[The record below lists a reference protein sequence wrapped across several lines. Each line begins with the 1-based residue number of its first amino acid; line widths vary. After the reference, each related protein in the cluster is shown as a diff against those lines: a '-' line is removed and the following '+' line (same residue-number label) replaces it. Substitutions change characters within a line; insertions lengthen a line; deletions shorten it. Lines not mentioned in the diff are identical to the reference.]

1 MAIEILE
8 NTLLKL
14 LVRRGT
20 DSDRKQITLESGELG
35 FTTDTVRLYV
45 GDGTTAGGVIVGNK
59 YKGKAANVTSLSPV
73 VTGDFAYETDTNS
86 LRVCVEGDGAATTDW
101 LTVANSISA
110 GNGSIVIDT
119 GNRITVGTLS
129 AGNFTADA
137 LGSSLELDGS
147 ERIALSSTISVDN
160 IIRRTSDVTS
170 YLSLPNKL
178 KVGVVN
184 YDFPVVGP
192 QNGDFLGANSA
203 GTLSWKPTQI
213 IESTVAPTTAS
224 LIPVGTIVPFASAA
238 VEVPYGWLSC
248 DGSEYIS
255 TAYPDLSNVIG
266 IGYNTGGETTTDYF
280 RVPSL
285 NNKVVFGH
293 PDPANSTL
301 MGVTTGV
308 STTLGSTL
316 SATGTHF
323 IIKAIGGVTS
333 PTFTIQKNL
342 SAFLNAVDKTDTAF
356 NPLSG
361 SIIIERPAP
370 GQVIF
375 DNGLD
380 TNTFTMPDG
389 IHFVKYYVTGAGS
402 KGGLTPGGAGST
414 VIGHLSAPPGTTFK
428 VKAAAAATIDDSPPP
443 VGGNADFSAIYTEDG
458 GTTLV
463 RADGGVYDGR
473 NKRSW
478 GNNHQVPNGASGGIA
493 LTTNAYVLNGYVVKG
508 GSGMLD
514 TDDGGDE
521 ESVGASS
528 WWGNAPAPGGGQG
541 GHSRDP
547 MGPPPGGGIV
557 MFEWS

>member
-1 MAIEILE
+1 
-8 NTLLKL
+8 
-14 LVRRGT
+14 
-20 DSDRKQITLESGELG
+20 
-35 FTTDTVRLYV
+35 
-45 GDGTTAGGVIVGNK
+45 
-59 YKGKAANVTSLSPV
+59 
-73 VTGDFAYETDTNS
+73 
-86 LRVCVEGDGAATTDW
+86 
-101 LTVANSISA
+101 
-110 GNGSIVIDT
+110 
-119 GNRITVGTLS
+119 
-129 AGNFTADA
+129 
-137 LGSSLELDGS
+137 
-147 ERIALSSTISVDN
+147 
-160 IIRRTSDVTS
+160 
-170 YLSLPNKL
+170 
-178 KVGVVN
+178 
-184 YDFPVVGP
+184 
-192 QNGDFLGANSA
+192 
-203 GTLSWKPTQI
+203 
-213 IESTVAPTTAS
+213 
-224 LIPVGTIVPFASAA
+224 
-238 VEVPYGWLSC
+238 
-248 DGSEYIS
+248 
-255 TAYPDLSNVIG
+255 
-266 IGYNTGGETTTDYF
+266 
-280 RVPSL
+280 
-285 NNKVVFGH
+285 
-293 PDPANSTL
+293 

-402 KGGLTPGGAGST
+402 KGGSTPGGAGST

-443 VGGNADFSAIYTEDG
+443 IGGNADFSAIYTEDG

-473 NKRSW
+473 RKKTW
-478 GNNHQVPNGASGGIA
+478 GNYQVPNGASGGIA

-541 GHSRDP
+541 GHSRDA